1 MATSKTTQIRVYRS
15 DRDRINNIISL
26 LQTEMKKKIT
36 TAEFINMLLN
46 EFEKRAE
53 MIERRME
60 KDVE

>member
-1 MATSKTTQIRVYRS
+1 MATTKTTQIRVYRS

-53 MIERRME
+53 MIERRMK

>member
-26 LQTEMKKKIT
+26 LQTELKKRIT

-46 EFEKRAE
+46 DFERRAKK
-53 MIERRME
+53 IERRLE
-60 KDVE
+60 ENVG